1 MFVFVIRLLH
11 GYDHS
16 EREIHTV
23 IHGFH
28 TQADGV
34 VVPTQSL
41 ATDFLQNSATAF
53 FRWGEAQQLAASILL
68 AWLACSVDLHIS
80 AWVAESHCLD
90 MTQTDL

>member
-1 MFVFVIRLLH
+1 LFVFVIRLLH

-16 EREIHTV
+16 EREI
-23 IHGFH
+23 H

-53 FRWGEAQQLAASILL
+53 FRWGFAQQLAASILL

-80 AWVAESHCLD
+80 AWVAESCLD